1 MSKKIAVAVLGAMV
15 AVGIG
20 AQTVA
25 IKNTTGNLVTA
36 QNKPRRGYEKC
47 YGIVK
52 SEHKC
57 ASGSESCGGL
67 AANNQKNAWLG
78 LPAGTC
84 EKIVGGIVAES

>member
-1 MSKKIAVAVLGAMV
+1 MSKKITVAVLGAMV

-25 IKNTTGNLVTA
+25 TNNATGNLTTA
-36 QNKPRRGYEKC
+36 QNKIRRGYEKC

-57 ASGSESCGGL
+57 ASGSDNCG
-67 AANNQKNAWLG
+67 AQMAKNQKDIWLG

-84 EKIVGGIVAES
+84 EKIVGGLAES